1 MNTKKLRKLL
11 NYILPSPLGE
21 GSGVRLLPFLGEGS
35 GVRLLPFLGEG
46 SGVRLLL
53 FFIVSLFFSPAGA
66 QTITGTVYEMLGGQ
80 REPIVGANVVLVNHQ
95 NRYVK
100 GAVTDLNGQYRLQV
114 PQDAQNLR
122 IQVSYIGMKTQS
134 VRYTGQTQQNFT
146 MENQTT
152 LQEVRVTGQRGGR
165 DAMGISRME
174 QTSAVQKIDLTEIV
188 DISPVTSVEEALQ
201 GQIAGLDINL
211 GGDPGARSSIRI
223 RGTSSLSASNE
234 PLIVIDGVPQDVDI
248 SEDFNFAT
256 ANEEDFGA
264 LLNIAPANIESIEV
278 LKDASA
284 TAIYGTK
291 GANGVLLITTK
302 RGAMGK
308 TKFSFS
314 SKYTFKQEPESVPL
328 LNGPQYVAMM
338 QDAIW
343 NAANSKGLSSAA
355 TEMNMLFNN
364 MELNYDPLY
373 RYYDEYNVDTDWLEA
388 VKHNAIISDNNFSM
402 TGGGEKA
409 VYKLNLGYYD
419 EQGTTRGTGVQRL
432 SAGMKITYKFSDQL
446 RVRTDF
452 SFSNTNRDANVLSNA
467 RSMAMQKMPNLS
479 PYWIDDQTG
488 ASTGIFFTQQEDFQ
502 GAYSSNYNPVA
513 LVSEGYNKTTQ
524 RDEKMTITLEY
535 DFPFHL
541 QYQGWVSMNMRTTK
555 NKQFLPQV
563 ATGVL
568 WTSSN
573 ANRSTDA
580 TSDAFSLQTENKLLY
595 NNTFADRHKVIA
607 TALIRTNDSQ
617 SFSYTSSTYG
627 NASANL
633 SDPVVGS
640 VVAAS
645 GSGNSERRSISLI
658 AQGVYTYDNRYV
670 LRATLNREGNST
682 MGKERR
688 WGTFPAFGAAWNI
701 EQEHF
706 WPESVKEWLNVA
718 KVRVG
723 YGWSGTSPSGASIY
737 LGAYK
742 SLGQYMNMAAIVP
755 DRMQLDNL
763 KWETTREYDFGVDLR
778 LFDRLNFTIDYYD
791 KQTSDMLLKDTKL
804 PVTTGYGSV
813 KYINSGKMSNKGI
826 EMRFDLEVYKGKG
839 WTVSVNANVS
849 RNVNKVKELPST
861 WVMDN
866 YSFGN
871 GNYALRIVE
880 NAPVGSF
887 YGYRY
892 LGVYQNSEDTYARDA
907 NGQVMTDWQQQVMVM
922 RNGTERVFP
931 GDAKYDDINH
941 DGVINENDI
950 VYLGNANP
958 KFFGG
963 GGFSVRYKQLTL
975 TTFFYGRYGQKVI
988 NGTRISLENMR
999 GKNNQSTAVLHRW
1012 RAEGDQTDIPR
1023 ALYGMGY
1030 NYLGSDRFVE
1040 DASFLRLK
1048 TLSLS
1053 YNLPKE
1059 WLQKIGIT
1067 RLNIFATGYDL
1078 FTWTSYKGQ
1087 DPEVRMPS
1095 ATSLVRDDATTPV
1108 SRRYAFGINLDF

>member
-1 MNTKKLRKLL
+1 MKQKKTYIILLMLMCAIGMVAQERVLTGKVTEKLD
-11 NYILPSPLGE
+11 N
-21 GSGVRLLPFLGEGS
+21 
-35 GVRLLPFLGEG
+35 
-46 SGVRLLL
+46 
-53 FFIVSLFFSPAGA
+53 GA
-66 QTITGTVYEMLGGQ
+66 QD
-80 REPIVGANVVLVNHQ
+80 PIIGANVVLVNNQ
-95 NRYVK
+95 NRYIK
-100 GAVTDLNGQYRLQV
+100 GAVTDIDGNYMLQV
-114 PQDAQNLR
+114 PADAKNLKVR
-122 IQVSYIGMKTQS
+122 VTYIGMKT
-134 VRYTGQTQQNFT
+134 VTVNYNGQTEIDFA
-146 MENQTT
+146 MESESV
-152 LQEVRVTGQRGGR
+152 LEEVTVTGTRGGR
-165 DAMGISRME
+165 DGMGVSRLE
-174 QTSAVQKIDLTEIV
+174 QTSAVQRVDLASIV
-188 DISPVTSVEEALQ
+188 ETAPVTSVEEALQ

-248 SEDFNFAT
+248 TDDFNFST

-291 GANGVLLITTK
+291 GANGVLLINTK
-302 RGAMGK
+302 KGAMGK

-314 SKYTFKQEPESVPL
+314 SKFTAKKEPESIPL
-328 LNGPQYVAMM
+328 LNGAQYVSLM

-343 NAANSKGLSSAA
+343 NAANAKGISNARN
-355 TEMNMLFNN
+355 EMDMLFNN
-364 MELNYDPLY
+364 PEINYDPNY

-388 VKHNAIISDNNFSM
+388 VKQDAIITDNNFSM

-419 EQGTTRGTGVQRL
+419 EQGTTKGTGVQRL
-432 SAGMKITYKFSDQL
+432 SAGMKITYNFSDRL

-452 SFSNTNRDANVLSNA
+452 SFSNTNKDANALSSV
-467 RSMAMQKMPNLS
+467 RSIAMQKMPNLS
-479 PYWIDDQTG
+479 PYWIDDVTKQPTDVYF
-488 ASTGIFFTQQEDFQ
+488 SRDEDFQ
-502 GAYSSNYNPVA
+502 GSFTSTGSSSVGSANYNPVA
-513 LVSEGYNKTTQ
+513 MVKEGYNKTTQ
-524 RDEKMTITLEY
+524 RDEKMTITLQY
-535 DFPFHL
+535 DFPFNL
-541 QYQGWVSMNMRTTK
+541 QYQGWVSLNMRTTK
-555 NKQFLPQV
+555 NKQFLPQE

-568 WTSSN
+568 WTSSF
-573 ANRSTDA
+573 ANRSVDA
-580 TSDAFSLQTENKLLY
+580 STDAFSLQTENKLIY
-595 NNTFADRHKVIA
+595 NNTFAEKHKLIA
-607 TALIRTNDSQ
+607 TALIKTADNE
-617 SFSYTSSTYG
+617 SFSYTSGTYG

-640 VVAAS
+640 VVASS
-645 GSGNSERRSISLI
+645 GSGNSERRSISI
-658 AQGVYTYDNRYV
+658 IGQAVYSYDNRYII
-670 LRATLNREGNST
+670 RGTINHEGNST
-682 MGKERR
+682 MGKEKR
-688 WGTFPAFGAAWNI
+688 WGTFPAFGASWNI

-706 WPESVKEWLNVA
+706 WSDSFKKWFNEG
-718 KVRVG
+718 KVRFG

-742 SLGQYMNMAAIVP
+742 SLGQYMDMAAITP

-763 KWETTREYDFGVDLR
+763 KWETTREMDLGIDLR
-778 LFDRLNFTIDYYD
+778 LFNKLSFTFDYYD

-804 PVTTGYGSV
+804 PASTGYNSV
-813 KYINSGKMSNKGI
+813 KYINSGKMSNKGVEI
-826 EMRFDLEVYKGKG
+826 RFEYQVFKNKE

-849 RNVNKVKELPST
+849 RNINKVKELPST

-892 LGVYQNSEDTYARDA
+892 LGVYQNTAETYARDA
-907 NGQVMTDWQQQVMVM
+907 SGNVMYDWQGNIITMK
-922 RNGTERVFP
+922 NGTVQTYP
-931 GDAKYDDINH
+931 GDAKYEDINH

-963 GGFSVRYKQLTL
+963 GGFQIRWKDLTL

-988 NGTRISLENMR
+988 NGARISLENMY

-1040 DASFLRLK
+1040 NASFIRLK

-1053 YNLPKE
+1053 YNLPKK
-1059 WLQKIGIT
+1059 WLKNRGVSK
-1067 RLNIFATGYDL
+1067 LNVFATAYDL
-1078 FTWTSYKGQ
+1078 FTWTKYKGQ
-1087 DPEVRMPS
+1087 DPEVSMPS
-1095 ATSLVRDDATTPV
+1095 ATSLVRDNATTPV
-1108 SRRYAFGINLDF
+1108 SRRFAIGVNLDF

>member
-1 MNTKKLRKLL
+1 MTQSNIR
-11 NYILPSPLGE
+11 
-21 GSGVRLLPFLGEGS
+21 RLLISLS
-35 GVRLLPFLGEG
+35 
-46 SGVRLLL
+46 
-53 FFIVSLFFSPAGA
+53 FIICHLSFSSVAA
-66 QTITGTVYEMLGGQ
+66 QTITGTVYEMLGNQ
-80 REPIVGANVVLVNHQ
+80 REPVIGANVVLVNQQ

-100 GAVTDLNGQYRLQV
+100 GAVTDINGQYRLQV
-114 PQDAQNLR
+114 PQDSKNLR
-122 IQVSYIGMKTQS
+122 VQASYIGMKTQS
-134 VRYTGQTQQNFT
+134 VKYTGQTVQNFT
-146 MENQTT
+146 MENSTT
-152 LQEVRVTGQRGGR
+152 LKEVQVTGQRGGR
-165 DAMGISRME
+165 DGMGISRME
-174 QTSAVQKIDLTEIV
+174 QTSSVQKIDLNAIV
-188 DISPVTSVEEALQ
+188 ETAPVTSVEEALQ
-201 GQIAGLDINL
+201 GQVAGLDINL

-291 GANGVLLITTK
+291 GANGVLLINTK

-314 SKYTFKQEPESVPL
+314 SKLTFKKEPESVPL
-328 LNGPQYVAMM
+328 LNGPQYVSMM

-343 NAANSKGLSSAA
+343 NAANAKGVNSAA
-355 TEMNMLFNN
+355 NEMNMLFNN
-364 MELNYDPLY
+364 LELNYDPTY
-373 RYYDEYNVDTDWLEA
+373 RYFDEYNTDTDWLEA
-388 VKHNAIISDNNFSM
+388 VKQDALVTDNNFSM

-432 SAGMKITYKFSDQL
+432 SAGMKITYKFSDVL

-452 SFSNTNRDANVLSNA
+452 SFSNTNKDANVLGDA
-467 RSMAMQKMPNLS
+467 RSMAMRKMPNLS
-479 PYWIDDQTG
+479 PYWIDPVTKEPTG
-488 ASTGIFFTQQEDFQ
+488 VFFTQQEDFQ
-502 GAYSSNYNPVA
+502 GAYDSNYNPVA
-513 LVSEGYNKTTQ
+513 LVEKGYNKTTQ
-524 RDEKMTITLEY
+524 RQEKMTITLEY
-535 DFPFHL
+535 DFPFGL
-541 QYQGWVSMNMRTTK
+541 QYQGWVSMNMSTTK
-555 NKQFLPQV
+555 NKKFLPQE

-568 WTSSN
+568 WTNSN

-595 NNTFADRHKVIA
+595 NQTFAEKHKVIA
-607 TALIRTNDSQ
+607 TALVRTSDNQ

-640 VVAAS
+640 VVASS

-658 AQGVYTYDNRYV
+658 AQGVYSYDNRYV

-682 MGKERR
+682 MGKEKR
-688 WGTFPAFGAAWNI
+688 WGTFPAFGLAWNA

-706 WPESVKEWLNVA
+706 WTEDIKKWLTTA

-742 SLGQYMNMAAIVP
+742 SLGQYMNMPAVVP

-763 KWETTREYDFGVDLR
+763 KWETTREADFGIDLR
-778 LFDRLNFTIDYYD
+778 LWDRLNFTFDYYD

-804 PVTTGYGSV
+804 PVSTGYSSV
-813 KYINSGKMSNKGI
+813 KYINSGKMSNKGV
-826 EMRFDLEVYKGKG
+826 EMRMDYEIFRNKD
-839 WTVSVNANVS
+839 WTISVNANIS

-892 LGVYQNSEDTYARDA
+892 LGVYQNTDETYARDA
-907 NGQVMTDWQQQVMVM
+907 EGNIMTDWQQKAITMK
-922 RNGTERVFP
+922 NGTEQVYP
-931 GDAKYDDINH
+931 GDAKYEDINH
-941 DGVINENDI
+941 DGVINESDI

-963 GGFSVRYKQLTL
+963 GGFQVRWKQLTL

-988 NGTRISLENMR
+988 NGARISLENMR
-999 GKNNQSTAVLHRW
+999 GVANQSTAVLHRW
-1012 RAEGDQTDIPR
+1012 RNEGDQTDIPR

-1053 YNLPKE
+1053 YNVPKE
-1059 WLQKIGIT
+1059 WLKKVGIT
-1067 RLNIFATGYDL
+1067 RLNIFATAYDL
-1078 FTWTSYKGQ
+1078 FTWTGYKGQ
-1087 DPEVRMPS
+1087 DPEVKMPS
-1095 ATSLVRDDATTPV
+1095 ATSIVRDNATTPV
-1108 SRRYAFGINLDF
+1108 SKRFAFGVNLDF

>member
-1 MNTKKLRKLL
+1 MNSKITK
-11 NYILPSPLGE
+11 
-21 GSGVRLLPFLGEGS
+21 RLLITLS
-35 GVRLLPFLGEG
+35 
-46 SGVRLLL
+46 
-53 FFIVSLFFSPAGA
+53 FIICQLSFSSVVA
-66 QTITGTVYEMLGGQ
+66 QTLTGTVSEMFGGS
-80 REPIVGANVVLVNHQ
+80 REPVMGANVVLVNQQ

-100 GAVTDLNGQYRLQV
+100 GAVTDMNGNYNLQV
-114 PQDAQNLR
+114 PADAKNLR
-122 IQVSYIGMKTQS
+122 VQVSYIGMKTQS
-134 VRYTGQTQQNFT
+134 VKYTGQTHLNFT
-146 MENQTT
+146 LESQATIR
-152 LQEVRVTGQRGGR
+152 EVQVTGQRGGR
-165 DAMGISRME
+165 DGMGITRIE
-174 QTSAVQKIDLTEIV
+174 QTSSVQKINLTEIV
-188 DISPVTSVEEALQ
+188 ETSPVTSVEEALQ

-264 LLNIAPANIESIEV
+264 MLNIAPANIESIEV

-291 GANGVLLITTK
+291 GANGVLLINTK

-314 SKYTFKQEPESVPL
+314 SKFTAKQEPESIPL
-328 LNGPQYVAMM
+328 LDGPQYVSMM

-343 NAANSKGLSSAA
+343 NAANAKGVNSAA
-355 TEMNMLFNN
+355 SEMNMLFNN
-364 MELNYDPLY
+364 LELNYDPNY
-373 RYYDEYNVDTDWLEA
+373 RYYDEYNVNTDWLEA
-388 VKHNAIISDNNFSM
+388 VKQNAIITDNNFSM

-432 SAGMKITYKFSDQL
+432 SAGMKITYKFSDAL

-452 SFSNTNRDANVLSNA
+452 SFSNTNKDANVLDNA
-467 RSMAMQKMPNLS
+467 RSMAMSKMPNLS
-479 PYWIDDQTG
+479 PYYIDDVTKQ
-488 ASTGIFFTQQEDFQ
+488 STGVYFTQEQDFQ
-502 GAYSSNYNPVA
+502 GSYSGNYNPVA
-513 LVSEGYNKTTQ
+513 LVEKGYNKTTQ
-524 RDEKMTITLEY
+524 RQEKMTITLEY

-541 QYQGWVSMNMRTTK
+541 QYAGWVSMNMSTTK
-555 NKQFLPQV
+555 NKKFLPQE

-568 WTSSN
+568 WTNSN

-580 TSDAFSLQTENKLLY
+580 TSDAFALQSENKLIY
-595 NNTFADRHKVIA
+595 NNTFGEKHHIIA
-607 TALIRTNDSQ
+607 TGLVKTNDSQ

-640 VVAAS
+640 VVASS
-645 GSGNSERRSISLI
+645 GSGNSERRSIMFI
-658 AQGVYTYDNRYV
+658 GQAVYSFDNRYI
-670 LRATLNREGNST
+670 LRATVNREGNST
-682 MGKERR
+682 MGKDKR
-688 WGTFPAFGAAWNI
+688 WGTFPAFGVAWNA

-706 WPESVKEWLNVA
+706 WSESVKKWLTTA
-718 KVRVG
+718 KLRLG

-742 SLGQYMNMAAIVP
+742 SLGQYMDMAAIVP

-763 KWETTREYDFGVDLR
+763 KWETTREMDFGIDLR
-778 LFDRLNFTIDYYD
+778 LWDRLNFTFDYYD
-791 KQTSDMLLKDTKL
+791 KETSDMLLKDTKV
-804 PVTTGYGSV
+804 PSSTGYSSV
-813 KYINSGKMSNKGI
+813 KYINSGKMANKGV
-826 EMRFDLEVYKGKG
+826 EMRMDYEIFRNKD
-839 WTVSVNANVS
+839 WTLSVNANVS

-861 WVMDN
+861 WNFEN
-866 YSFGN
+866 YTFGN

-892 LGVYQNSEDTYARDA
+892 LGVYQNTDETFARNA
-907 NGQVMTDWQQQVMVM
+907 EGGIMTDVYGKNIVMK
-922 RNGTERVFP
+922 NGTEQVYP
-931 GDAKYDDINH
+931 GDAKYEDINH

-963 GGFSVRYKQLTL
+963 GGFQVRWKQLTL

-988 NGTRISLENMR
+988 NGARISLENMR
-999 GKNNQSTAVLHRW
+999 GTANQSTAVLHRW

-1053 YNLPKE
+1053 YNLPKN
-1059 WLQKIGIT
+1059 WLKNLGIT
-1067 RLNIFATGYDL
+1067 RLNVFATGYDL

-1087 DPEVRMPS
+1087 DPEVKMPS
-1095 ATSLVRDDATTPV
+1095 ATSLVKDSATTPV
-1108 SRRYAFGINLDF
+1108 SKRFAFGINLDF

>member
-1 MNTKKLRKLL
+1 MITKTKHILTAILL
-11 NYILPSPLGE
+11 
-21 GSGVRLLPFLGEGS
+21 V
-35 GVRLLPFLGEG
+35 VCTATA
-46 SGVRLLL
+46 V
-53 FFIVSLFFSPAGA
+53 A
-66 QTITGTVYEMLGGQ
+66 QNNVITGTVMEKFGDAL
-80 REPIVGANVVLVNHQ
+80 EPIMGANVVLVNSQ
-95 NRYVK
+95 NRHVK
-100 GAVTDLNGQYRLQV
+100 GTVTDINGKYNLAV
-114 PQDAQNLR
+114 PADGKKLR
-122 IQVSYIGMKTQS
+122 IKVSYIGMKTQT
-134 VRYTGQTQQNFT
+134 VNYTGQTKIDFKLESNT
-146 MENQTT
+146 SI
-152 LQEVRVTGQRGGR
+152 QEVTVTGQRGGR
-165 DAMGISRME
+165 DQMGVSRLE
-174 QTSAVQKIDLTEIV
+174 QTSATQRLDLTQIV
-188 DISPVTSVEEALQ
+188 ETAPVTSVEEALQ

-234 PLIVIDGVPQDVDI
+234 PLIIIDGVPQDIDI
-248 SEDFNFAT
+248 SDDFNFAT

-302 RGAMGK
+302 RGSMGK

-314 SKYTFKQEPESVPL
+314 SKYTFKSEPKSIPL
-328 LNGPQYVAMM
+328 LNGAQYVSMM

-343 NAANSKGLSSAA
+343 NAANAKGISNASS
-355 TEMNMLFNN
+355 EMNMLFNN
-364 MELNYDPLY
+364 PEINYDPTY
-373 RYYDEYNVDTDWLEA
+373 KYYDEYNVDTDWLDA
-388 VKHNAIISDNNFSM
+388 VKQNAIITDNNLSM

-419 EQGTTRGTGVQRL
+419 EQGTTVGTGVQRL
-432 SAGMKITYKFSDQL
+432 SAGMKITYNFSDRL

-452 SFSNTNRDANVLSNA
+452 SFSNTNKDANVLSNA
-467 RSMAMQKMPNLS
+467 RSMAQSKMPNLS
-479 PYWIDDQTG
+479 PYWIDPVTKQ
-488 ASTGIFFTQQEDFQ
+488 STGVYFTPQEDFQ
-502 GAYSSNYNPVA
+502 GSYSGNYNPVA
-513 LVSEGYNKTTQ
+513 MVNEGYNKTTQ

-555 NKQFLPQV
+555 NKKFLPQE

-568 WTSSN
+568 WTDTN

-580 TSDAFSLQTENKLLY
+580 SSDAFSLQTENKLIY
-595 NNTFADRHKVIA
+595 NNTFAEKHKLIA
-607 TALIRTNDSQ
+607 TALLRTNDSQ

-640 VVAAS
+640 IVASS
-645 GSGNSERRSISLI
+645 GSGNSQRRSIMMI
-658 AQGVYTYDNRYV
+658 AQSVYSYDNRYV
-670 LRATLNREGNST
+670 LRATVNREGNST
-682 MGKERR
+682 MGKSNR
-688 WGTFPAFGAAWNI
+688 WGTFPAFGAAWNL

-706 WPESVKEWLNVA
+706 LSEKIKKWLTTA
-718 KVRVG
+718 KFRFG
-723 YGWSGTSPSGASIY
+723 IGWSGTSPSGASIY
-737 LGAYK
+737 LGAYQ
-742 SLGQYMNMAAIVP
+742 SLGQYMNMPAVYP
-755 DRMQLDNL
+755 VRMQLDNL
-763 KWETTREYDFGVDLR
+763 KWETTKEIDFGFDLR
-778 LFDRLNFTIDYYD
+778 LFNKLNVTFDYYD
-791 KQTSDMLLKDTKL
+791 KLTSDLLLANTKL
-804 PVTTGYGSV
+804 PSSTGYNTI
-813 KYINSGKMSNKGI
+813 KYINSGKMSNKGVEI
-826 EMRFDLEVYKGKG
+826 RFDYEVFRNKD

-866 YSFGN
+866 YTFGN

-892 LGVYQNSEDTYARDA
+892 LGVYQNTNETYARDA
-907 NGQVMTDWQQQVMVM
+907 QGGIMNDWKGEPITMK
-922 RNGTERVFP
+922 NGTELVYP
-931 GDAKYDDINH
+931 GDAKYEDINH
-941 DGVINENDI
+941 DGVINESDI

-963 GGFSVRYKQLTL
+963 GGFQVRYKQFTL

-988 NGTRISLENMR
+988 NGARISLENMR
-999 GKNNQSTAVLHRW
+999 GKGNQSTAVLHRW
-1012 RAEGDQTDIPR
+1012 RAEGDDTDIPR

-1048 TLSLS
+1048 TLSIS
-1053 YNLPKE
+1053 YNVPKK
-1059 WLQKIGIT
+1059 WLKKLGVNK
-1067 RLNIFATGYDL
+1067 LNVFATGYDL

-1087 DPEVRMPS
+1087 DPEVTMPS
-1095 ATSLVRDDATTPV
+1095 ATSLVKDNSTTPV
-1108 SRRYAFGINLDF
+1108 TRRFSFGLNLDF

>member
-1 MNTKKLRKLL
+1 MKQKIYTLIVMLL
-11 NYILPSPLGE
+11 CS
-21 GSGVRLLPFLGEGS
+21 
-35 GVRLLPFLGEG
+35 
-46 SGVRLLL
+46 
-53 FFIVSLFFSPAGA
+53 VSMMA
-66 QTITGTVYEMLGGQ
+66 QTKVITGKVTEVLGGSK
-80 REPIVGANVVLVNHQ
+80 EPIMGANVVLVNNQ
-95 NRYVK
+95 GRYVK
-100 GAVTDLNGQYRLQV
+100 GAVTDFEGNYNLQV
-114 PQDAQNLR
+114 PADTKNLKIR
-122 IQVSYIGMKTQS
+122 VSYIGMKTIT
-134 VRYTGQTQQNFT
+134 VNYTGQTTQNFT
-146 MENQTT
+146 MEGATT
-152 LQEVRVTGQRGGR
+152 IQEVKVVGQRGGR
-165 DAMGISRME
+165 DNMGITRME
-174 QTSAVQKIDLTEIV
+174 QTSSVQKIDLSEIV
-188 DISPVTSVEEALQ
+188 ETSPVTSVEEALQ

-291 GANGVLLITTK
+291 GANGVLLINTK

-314 SKYTFKQEPESVPL
+314 SKFTIKQEPDAIPL
-328 LNGPQYVAMM
+328 LNGAQYVSMM

-343 NAANSKGLSSAA
+343 NAANAKGVSSAA
-355 TEMNMLFNN
+355 NEMNMLFNN
-364 MELNYDPLY
+364 AELNYDPTF

-388 VKHNAIISDNNFSM
+388 VKQNAIITDNNFSM

-419 EQGTTRGTGVQRL
+419 EQGTTVGTGVQRL
-432 SAGMKITYKFSDQL
+432 SAGMKITYNFSDRL

-452 SFSNTNRDANVLSNA
+452 NFSNTNKDANVLDNA

-479 PYWIDDQTG
+479 PYYIDDVTKE
-488 ASTGIFFTQQEDFQ
+488 STGIYFTPEEDFQ
-502 GAYSSNYNPVA
+502 GSYSGNYNPVA
-513 LVSEGYNKTTQ
+513 MVNEGYNKTTQ
-524 RDEKMTITLEY
+524 RNEKMTITLEY

-541 QYQGWVSMNMRTTK
+541 QYAGWVSMNMNTTK
-555 NKQFLPQV
+555 NKKFLPQV

-580 TSDAFSLQTENKLLY
+580 TSDAFSLQSENKLIY
-595 NNTFADRHKVIA
+595 NNTFAEKHKIIA
-607 TALIRTNDSQ
+607 TGLVKTNDSQ
-617 SFSYTSSTYG
+617 SFSYSSSTYG

-640 VVAAS
+640 VVASS
-645 GSGNSERRSISLI
+645 GSGNSEKRSIMFI
-658 AQGVYTYDNRYV
+658 GQAVYSFDNRYV
-670 LRATLNREGNST
+670 LRATVNREGNST
-682 MGKERR
+682 MGKDKR
-688 WGTFPAFGAAWNI
+688 WGTFPAFGLAWNA

-706 WPESVKEWLNVA
+706 WSESIKKWLTTA
-718 KVRVG
+718 KLRLG

-742 SLGQYMNMAAIVP
+742 SLGQYMDMAAIVP

-763 KWETTREYDFGVDLR
+763 KWETTREMDFGIDLR
-778 LFDRLNFTIDYYD
+778 LFDKLNFTIDYYD

-804 PVTTGYGSV
+804 PVTTGYSSV

-826 EMRFDLEVYKGKG
+826 EMRFDVEVFRNKD

-880 NAPVGSF
+880 NAPVGAF
-887 YGYRY
+887 YGYHY
-892 LGVYQNSEDTYARDA
+892 LGVYQNTDETYARNA
-907 NGQVMTDWQQQVMVM
+907 EGGIMYDWQGKAITMK
-922 RNGTERVFP
+922 NGTEQVYP
-931 GDAKYDDINH
+931 GDAKYEDINH

-963 GGFSVRYKQLTL
+963 GGFQIRWKQLTL

-988 NGTRISLENMR
+988 NGARISLENMR
-999 GKNNQSTAVLHRW
+999 GKQNQSTAVLHRW
-1012 RAEGDQTDIPR
+1012 RAEGDDTDIPR

-1053 YNLPKE
+1053 YNLPKK
-1059 WLQKIGIT
+1059 WLKSLGINK
-1067 RLNIFATGYDL
+1067 LNIFATGYDL
-1078 FTWTSYKGQ
+1078 FTWTGYKGQ
-1087 DPEVRMPS
+1087 DPEVKMPS
-1095 ATSLVRDDATTPV
+1095 PTSLVKDNSTTPV
-1108 SRRYAFGINLDF
+1108 SKRYAFGINLDF

>member
-1 MNTKKLRKLL
+1 MRNEIKTGMMEIKNIR
-11 NYILPSPLGE
+11 
-21 GSGVRLLPFLGEGS
+21 RLLITLSFIICHLSFGS
-35 GVRLLPFLGEG
+35 V
-46 SGVRLLL
+46 
-53 FFIVSLFFSPAGA
+53 AA
-66 QTITGTVYEMLGGQ
+66 QTLTGTVYEMFGSSK
-80 REPIVGANVVLVNHQ
+80 EPIMGANVVLVNSQ

-100 GAVTDLNGQYRLQV
+100 GSVTDINGQYHLQV
-114 PQDAQNLR
+114 PQDAKNLR
-122 IQVSYIGMKTQS
+122 VQVSYIGMKTQS
-134 VRYTGQTQQNFT
+134 VKYTGQTVQNFT
-146 MENQTT
+146 MENSTT
-152 LQEVRVTGQRGGR
+152 LKEVQVTGQRGGR
-165 DAMGISRME
+165 DGMGISRIE
-174 QTSAVQKIDLTEIV
+174 QTSSVQKINLSEIV
-188 DISPVTSVEEALQ
+188 ETAPVTSVEEALQ
-201 GQIAGLDINL
+201 GQVAGLDINL

-291 GANGVLLITTK
+291 GANGVLLINTK

-314 SKYTFKQEPESVPL
+314 SKFTIKNEPESVPL
-328 LNGPQYVAMM
+328 LNGPQYVSMM

-343 NAANSKGLSSAA
+343 NAANAKGVSSAA
-355 TEMNMLFNN
+355 SEMNMLFNN
-364 MELNYDPLY
+364 LELNYDQNY
-373 RYYDEYNVDTDWLEA
+373 RYYDEYNTNTDWLEA
-388 VKHNAIISDNNFSM
+388 VKKDAIITDNNFSM

-446 RVRTDF
+446 RVMTDF
-452 SFSNTNRDANVLSNA
+452 SFSNTNKDANVLDNA

-479 PYWIDDQTG
+479 PYYIDDVTKQPTG
-488 ASTGIFFTQQEDFQ
+488 VFFTQETDFQ

-513 LVSEGYNKTTQ
+513 LVEKGYNKTTQ
-524 RDEKMTITLEY
+524 RQEKMTITLEY
-535 DFPFHL
+535 DFPFGL
-541 QYQGWVSMNMRTTK
+541 QYQGWVSMNMSTTK
-555 NKQFLPQV
+555 NNKFLPQE

-568 WTSSN
+568 WTSSD

-580 TSDAFSLQTENKLLY
+580 TSDAFSLQSQNKLLY
-595 NNTFADRHKVIA
+595 NKTIAEKHKVIA
-607 TALIRTNDSQ
+607 TALVKTSDSQ

-627 NASANL
+627 NASGNL

-640 VVAAS
+640 VVASS
-645 GSGNSERRSISLI
+645 GSGNSERRSIMFI
-658 AQGVYTYDNRYV
+658 GQGVYTYDNRYV
-670 LRATLNREGNST
+670 LRATINREGNST
-682 MGKERR
+682 MGKEKR
-688 WGTFPAFGAAWNI
+688 WGTFPAFGAAWNA

-706 WPESVKEWLNVA
+706 WPESVKKWLTTA

-723 YGWSGTSPSGASIY
+723 YGWSGSSPSGASIY

-763 KWETTREYDFGVDLR
+763 KWETTREADFGIDLR
-778 LFDRLNFTIDYYD
+778 LFDKLNFTIDYYD
-791 KQTSDMLLKDTKL
+791 KLTSDMLLKDTKL
-804 PVTTGYGSV
+804 PVSTGYSSV
-813 KYINSGKMSNKGI
+813 KYINSGKMSNKGL
-826 EMRFDLEVYKGKG
+826 EMRMDYEVFRNKD
-839 WTVSVNANVS
+839 WTISVNANIS

-866 YSFGN
+866 YTFGN

-892 LGVYQNSEDTYARDA
+892 LGVYQNTDETYARDE
-907 NGQVMTDWQQQVMVM
+907 NGNIMTDWQQQKMVM
-922 RNGTERVFP
+922 RNGNERVYP
-931 GDAKYDDINH
+931 GDAKYEDINH

-963 GGFSVRYKQLTL
+963 GGFQVRWKQLTL

-988 NGTRISLENMR
+988 NGARISLENMR

-1040 DASFLRLK
+1040 DASFIRLK
-1048 TLSLS
+1048 TLTLS
-1053 YNLPKE
+1053 YNLPKA
-1059 WLQKIGIT
+1059 LLNKVGIT
-1067 RLNIFATGYDL
+1067 RLNVFATGYDL

-1087 DPEVRMPS
+1087 DPEVKMPS
-1095 ATSLVRDDATTPV
+1095 ATSLVKDNATTPV
-1108 SRRYAFGINLDF
+1108 SRRFAFGINLDF

>member
-1 MNTKKLRKLL
+1 MKQKIYTLIVMLL
-11 NYILPSPLGE
+11 CS
-21 GSGVRLLPFLGEGS
+21 
-35 GVRLLPFLGEG
+35 
-46 SGVRLLL
+46 
-53 FFIVSLFFSPAGA
+53 VSMMA
-66 QTITGTVYEMLGGQ
+66 QTKVITGKVTEVLGGSK
-80 REPIVGANVVLVNHQ
+80 EPIMGANVVLVNNQ
-95 NRYVK
+95 GRYVK
-100 GAVTDLNGQYRLQV
+100 GTVTDFEGNYNLQV
-114 PQDAQNLR
+114 PSDTKNLKIR
-122 IQVSYIGMKTQS
+122 VSYIGMKTIT
-134 VRYTGQTQQNFT
+134 VNYTGQTTQNFN
-146 MENQTT
+146 MEGATT
-152 LQEVRVTGQRGGR
+152 IQEVKVVGQRGGR
-165 DAMGISRME
+165 DNMGITRME
-174 QTSAVQKIDLTEIV
+174 QTSSVQKIDLSEIV
-188 DISPVTSVEEALQ
+188 ETSPVTSVEEALQ

-291 GANGVLLITTK
+291 GANGVLLINTK

-314 SKYTFKQEPESVPL
+314 SKFTIKDEPDAIPL
-328 LNGPQYVAMM
+328 LNGAQYVSMM

-343 NAANSKGLSSAA
+343 NAANAKGVSSAA
-355 TEMNMLFNN
+355 NEMNMLFNN
-364 MELNYDPLY
+364 AELNYDSTF

-388 VKHNAIISDNNFSM
+388 VKQNAIITDNNFSM

-419 EQGTTRGTGVQRL
+419 EQGTTVGTGVQRL
-432 SAGMKITYKFSDQL
+432 SAGMKITYNFSDRL

-452 SFSNTNRDANVLSNA
+452 NFSNTNKDANVLDNA

-479 PYWIDDQTG
+479 PYYIDDVTKQ
-488 ASTGIFFTQQEDFQ
+488 STGIYFTPEEDFQ
-502 GAYSSNYNPVA
+502 GSYSSNYNPVA
-513 LVSEGYNKTTQ
+513 MVNEGYNKTTQ
-524 RDEKMTITLEY
+524 RNEKMTITLEY
-535 DFPFHL
+535 DFPFNL
-541 QYQGWVSMNMRTTK
+541 QYAGWVSMNMNTTK
-555 NKQFLPQV
+555 NKKFLPQV

-568 WTSSN
+568 WTSAN

-580 TSDAFSLQTENKLLY
+580 TSDAFSLQSENKLIY
-595 NNTFADRHKVIA
+595 NNTFAEKHKIIA
-607 TALIRTNDSQ
+607 TGLVKTNDSQ
-617 SFSYTSSTYG
+617 SFSYSSSTYG

-640 VVAAS
+640 VVASS
-645 GSGNSERRSISLI
+645 GSGNSERRSIMFI
-658 AQGVYTYDNRYV
+658 GQAVYSYDNRYV
-670 LRATLNREGNST
+670 LRATVNREGNST
-682 MGKERR
+682 MGKDKR
-688 WGTFPAFGAAWNI
+688 WGTFPAFGLAWNA

-706 WPESVKEWLNVA
+706 WSESVKKWLTTA
-718 KVRVG
+718 KLRLG

-742 SLGQYMNMAAIVP
+742 SLGQYMDMAAIVP

-763 KWETTREYDFGVDLR
+763 KWETTREMDFGIDLR
-778 LFDRLNFTIDYYD
+778 LFDKLNFTIDYYD

-804 PVTTGYGSV
+804 PVTTGYSSV

-826 EMRFDLEVYKGKG
+826 EMRFDVEVFRNKS

-861 WVMDN
+861 WIMDN

-880 NAPVGSF
+880 NAPVGAF

-892 LGVYQNSEDTYARDA
+892 LGVYQNTAETYARNA
-907 NGQVMTDWQQQVMVM
+907 EGGIMYDWQGQAITMK
-922 RNGTERVFP
+922 NGTEQVYP
-931 GDAKYDDINH
+931 GDAKYEDINH

-963 GGFSVRYKQLTL
+963 GGFQVRWKQLTL

-988 NGTRISLENMR
+988 NGARISLENMR
-999 GKNNQSTAVLHRW
+999 GKQNQSTAVLHRW

-1053 YNLPKE
+1053 YNLPKK
-1059 WLQKIGIT
+1059 WLKSLGINK
-1067 RLNIFATGYDL
+1067 LNIFATGYDL
-1078 FTWTSYKGQ
+1078 FTWTGYKGQ
-1087 DPEVRMPS
+1087 DPEVKMPS
-1095 ATSLVRDDATTPV
+1095 PTSLVKDSSTTPV
-1108 SRRYAFGINLDF
+1108 SKRYAFGINLDF

>member
-1 MNTKKLRKLL
+1 MITKTKHILTAILL
-11 NYILPSPLGE
+11 
-21 GSGVRLLPFLGEGS
+21 V
-35 GVRLLPFLGEG
+35 VCTATA
-46 SGVRLLL
+46 V
-53 FFIVSLFFSPAGA
+53 A
-66 QTITGTVYEMLGGQ
+66 QNNVITGTVMEKFGDAL
-80 REPIVGANVVLVNHQ
+80 EPIMGANVVLVNGQ
-95 NRYVK
+95 NRHVK
-100 GAVTDLNGQYRLQV
+100 GTVTDINGKYNLAV
-114 PQDAQNLR
+114 PADGKKLR
-122 IQVSYIGMKTQS
+122 IKVSYIGMKTQT
-134 VRYTGQTQQNFT
+134 VNYTGQTKIDFKLESNT
-146 MENQTT
+146 SI
-152 LQEVRVTGQRGGR
+152 QEVTVTGQRGGR
-165 DAMGISRME
+165 DQMGISRLE
-174 QTSAVQKIDLTEIV
+174 QTSATQRLDLTQIV
-188 DISPVTSVEEALQ
+188 ETAPVTSVEEALQ

-234 PLIVIDGVPQDVDI
+234 PLIIIDGVPQDIDI
-248 SEDFNFAT
+248 SDDFNFAT

-302 RGAMGK
+302 RGSMGK

-314 SKYTFKQEPESVPL
+314 SKYTFKSEPKSIPL
-328 LNGPQYVAMM
+328 LNGAQYVSMM

-343 NAANSKGLSSAA
+343 NAANAKGISNASS
-355 TEMNMLFNN
+355 EMNMLFNN
-364 MELNYDPLY
+364 PEINYDPTY
-373 RYYDEYNVDTDWLEA
+373 KYYDEYNVDTDWLDA
-388 VKHNAIISDNNFSM
+388 VKQNAIITDNNLSM

-419 EQGTTRGTGVQRL
+419 EQGTTVGTGVQRL
-432 SAGMKITYKFSDQL
+432 SAGMKITYNFSDRL

-452 SFSNTNRDANVLSNA
+452 SFSNTNKDANVLSNA
-467 RSMAMQKMPNLS
+467 RSMAQSKMPNLS
-479 PYWIDDQTG
+479 PYWIDPVTKQ
-488 ASTGIFFTQQEDFQ
+488 STGVYFTPQEDFQ
-502 GAYSSNYNPVA
+502 GSYSSNYNPVA
-513 LVSEGYNKTTQ
+513 MVNEGYNKTTQ

-555 NKQFLPQV
+555 NKKFLPQE

-568 WTSSN
+568 WTDTN

-580 TSDAFSLQTENKLLY
+580 SSDAFSLQTENKLIY
-595 NNTFADRHKVIA
+595 NNTFAEKHKLIA
-607 TALIRTNDSQ
+607 TALLRTNDSQ

-640 VVAAS
+640 IVASS
-645 GSGNSERRSISLI
+645 GSGNSQRRSIMMI
-658 AQGVYTYDNRYV
+658 AQGVYSYDNRYV
-670 LRATLNREGNST
+670 LRATVNREGNST
-682 MGKERR
+682 MGKSNR
-688 WGTFPAFGAAWNI
+688 WGTFPAFGAAWNL

-706 WPESVKEWLNVA
+706 LSEKIKKWLTTA
-718 KVRVG
+718 KFRFG
-723 YGWSGTSPSGASIY
+723 IGWSGTSPSGASIY
-737 LGAYK
+737 LGAYQ
-742 SLGQYMNMAAIVP
+742 SLGQYMNMPAVYP
-755 DRMQLDNL
+755 VRMQLDNL
-763 KWETTREYDFGVDLR
+763 KWETTKEIDFGFDLR
-778 LFDRLNFTIDYYD
+778 LFNKLNITFDYYD
-791 KQTSDMLLKDTKL
+791 KLTSDLLLANTKL
-804 PVTTGYGSV
+804 PSSTGYNTI
-813 KYINSGKMSNKGI
+813 KYINSGKMSNKGVEI
-826 EMRFDLEVYKGKG
+826 RFDYEVFRNKD

-866 YSFGN
+866 YTFGN

-892 LGVYQNSEDTYARDA
+892 LGVYQNTNETYARDA
-907 NGQVMTDWQQQVMVM
+907 QGGIMNDWKGEPITMK
-922 RNGTERVFP
+922 NGTELVYP
-931 GDAKYDDINH
+931 GDAKYEDINH
-941 DGVINENDI
+941 DGVINESDI

-963 GGFSVRYKQLTL
+963 GGFQVRYKQFTL

-988 NGTRISLENMR
+988 NGARISLENMR
-999 GKNNQSTAVLHRW
+999 GKGNQSTAVLHRW
-1012 RAEGDQTDIPR
+1012 RAEGDDTDIPR

-1048 TLSLS
+1048 TLSIS
-1053 YNLPKE
+1053 YNVPKK
-1059 WLQKIGIT
+1059 WLKKLGVNK
-1067 RLNIFATGYDL
+1067 LNVFATGYDL

-1087 DPEVRMPS
+1087 DPEVKMPS
-1095 ATSLVRDDATTPV
+1095 ATSLVKDNSTTPV
-1108 SRRYAFGINLDF
+1108 TRRFSFGLNLDF

>member
-1 MNTKKLRKLL
+1 MTRMMRMMLCAA
-11 NYILPSPLGE
+11 
-21 GSGVRLLPFLGEGS
+21 
-35 GVRLLPFLGEG
+35 
-46 SGVRLLL
+46 
-53 FFIVSLFFSPAGA
+53 FFILHASCFTSLSA
-66 QTITGTVYEMLGGQ
+66 QTITGTVTEMLGNQ
-80 REPIVGANVVLVNHQ
+80 KEPIMGANVVLVNSQ

-100 GAVTDLNGQYRLQV
+100 GAVTDMNGNYNLQV
-114 PQDAQNLR
+114 PKDAKNLR
-122 IQVSYIGMKTQS
+122 LQVSYIGMKTQT
-134 VRYTGQTQQNFT
+134 VKYTGQTHQNFT
-146 MENQTT
+146 LENQATIK
-152 LQEVRVTGQRGGR
+152 EVTVTGAKGAR
-165 DAMGISRME
+165 DRMGISRME
-174 QTSAVQKIDLTEIV
+174 QTSSVQKIDLSEIV
-188 DISPVTSVEEALQ
+188 ETSPVTSVEEALQ

-248 SEDFNFAT
+248 SDDFNFST

-291 GANGVLLITTK
+291 GANGVLLINTK
-302 RGAMGK
+302 RGSMGK

-314 SKYTFKQEPESVPL
+314 SKFTVKKEPESIPL

-343 NAANSKGLSSAA
+343 NAANAKGIRNASNEL
-355 TEMNMLFNN
+355 NMLFNN
-364 MELNYDPLY
+364 AELNYDPTY
-373 RYYDEYNVDTDWLEA
+373 KYYDEYNVDTDWLDA
-388 VKHNAIISDNNFSM
+388 VKQNAIITDNNFSM

-419 EQGTTRGTGVQRL
+419 EQGTTVGTGVQRL
-432 SAGMKITYKFSDQL
+432 SAGMKITYNFSDRL

-452 SFSNTNRDANVLSNA
+452 SFSNTNKDANVLDNA
-467 RSMAMQKMPNLS
+467 RSMAQQKMPNLS
-479 PYWIDDQTG
+479 PYWIDDATKL
-488 ASTGIFFTQQEDFQ
+488 STGIYFTPQEDFQ
-502 GAYSSNYNPVA
+502 GSYTSNYNPVA
-513 LVSEGYNKTTQ
+513 LVNEGYNKTTQ

-555 NKQFLPQV
+555 NKKFLPQE

-568 WTSSN
+568 WTSTY
-573 ANRSTDA
+573 ANQSTDA
-580 TSDAFSLQTENKLLY
+580 TTDAFSLQTENKLIY
-595 NNTFADRHKVIA
+595 NNTFAEKHKIIG
-607 TALIRTNDSQ
+607 TALVKTADSQ
-617 SFSYTSSTYG
+617 SFSYSSVTYG

-640 VVAAS
+640 VVASS
-645 GSGNSERRSISLI
+645 GSGNSERRSVSLI
-658 AQGVYTYDNRYV
+658 GQAVYSFDNRYV
-670 LRATLNREGNST
+670 LRATLNHEGNST
-682 MGKERR
+682 MGKEKR

-706 WPESVKEWLNVA
+706 LSDKVKEWLNIA

-763 KWETTREYDFGVDLR
+763 KWETTKEYDLGIDLR
-778 LFDRLNFTIDYYD
+778 LWDKLNITVDYYD

-804 PVTTGYGSV
+804 PTSTGYSSV
-813 KYINSGKMSNKGI
+813 KYINSGKMSNKGL
-826 EMRFDLEVYKGKG
+826 EVRFDYEVFRNKD
-839 WTVSVNANVS
+839 WTVSVNANAS

-861 WVMDN
+861 WNMDN

-892 LGVYQNSEDTYARDA
+892 LGVYQNVDETYARDEQG
-907 NGQVMTDWQQQVMVM
+907 NIMYDWQGQAITMK
-922 RNGTERVFP
+922 NGTEQTYP
-931 GDAKYDDINH
+931 GDAKYEDINH

-963 GGFSVRYKQLTL
+963 GGFQVRYKQLTL

-988 NGTRISLENMR
+988 NGARISLENMR
-999 GKNNQSTAVLHRW
+999 GKSNQSTAVLHRW
-1012 RAEGDQTDIPR
+1012 RAEGDDTDIPR

-1048 TLSLS
+1048 TLTLS
-1053 YNLPKE
+1053 YNFPKK
-1059 WLQKIGIT
+1059 LLKQVGLTK
-1067 RLNIFATGYDL
+1067 LNAFLTGYDL

-1087 DPEVRMPS
+1087 DPEVKMPS
-1095 ATSLVRDDATTPV
+1095 ATSLVKDSATTPV
-1108 SRRYAFGINLDF
+1108 SRRFAFGLNLDF

>member
-1 MNTKKLRKLL
+1 MM
-11 NYILPSPLGE
+11 
-21 GSGVRLLPFLGEGS
+21 
-35 GVRLLPFLGEG
+35 
-46 SGVRLLL
+46 
-53 FFIVSLFFSPAGA
+53 A
-66 QTITGTVYEMLGGQ
+66 QEKVITGKVTEALDNGM
-80 REPIVGANVVLVNHQ
+80 EDPIIGANVVLVNSQ

-100 GAVTDLNGQYRLQV
+100 GAVTDIDGNYYLQV
-114 PQDAQNLR
+114 PADSKNLKVR
-122 IQVSYIGMKTQS
+122 ATYIGMKAKT
-134 VRYTGQTQQNFT
+134 VNYTGQTQIDFKL
-146 MENQTT
+146 ENETT
-152 LQEVRVTGQRGGR
+152 LQEVTVTGTRGGR
-165 DAMGISRME
+165 DGMGISRME
-174 QTSAVQKIDLTEIV
+174 QTSSVQKVDLAAIV
-188 DISPVTSVEEALQ
+188 ETSPVTSVEEALQ

-248 SEDFNFAT
+248 TDDFNFST

-291 GANGVLLITTK
+291 GANGVLLINTK
-302 RGAMGK
+302 RGSQGK

-314 SKYTFKQEPESVPL
+314 SKFTAKKEPKSIPL
-328 LNGPQYVAMM
+328 LNGSQYVSLM

-343 NAANSKGLSSAA
+343 NAANAKGISNAA
-355 TEMNMLFNN
+355 NEMDMLFNN
-364 MELNYDPLY
+364 AELNYDPNF

-388 VKHNAIISDNNFSM
+388 VKQNAMISDNNFSM

-419 EQGTTRGTGVQRL
+419 EQGTTIGTGVQRL
-432 SAGMKITYKFSDQL
+432 SAGMKITYNFSDRL

-452 SFSNTNRDANVLSNA
+452 SFSNTNKDANALSSVRNI
-467 RSMAMQKMPNLS
+467 AMQKMPNLS
-479 PYWIDDQTG
+479 PYWIDDVTKQPTDVYF
-488 ASTGIFFTQQEDFQ
+488 SRDEDFQ
-502 GAYSSNYNPVA
+502 GAFTSTGSSVSSSNYNPVA
-513 LVSEGYNKTTQ
+513 MVKEGYNKTTQ
-524 RDEKMTITLEY
+524 RDEKMTITLQY

-541 QYQGWVSMNMRTTK
+541 QYQGWISLNMRTTK
-555 NKQFLPQV
+555 NKQFLPQE

-568 WTSSN
+568 WTSSF
-573 ANRSTDA
+573 ANMSVDATTDA
-580 TSDAFSLQTENKLLY
+580 FALQSENKLIY
-595 NNTFADRHKVIA
+595 NNTFAEKHKIIA
-607 TALIRTNDSQ
+607 TGLVKTADNE

-627 NASANL
+627 NASASL

-640 VVAAS
+640 VVRSS

-658 AQGVYTYDNRYV
+658 GQAVYSYDNRYV
-670 LRATLNREGNST
+670 LRGTINHEGNST
-682 MGKERR
+682 MGKAKR

-706 WPESVKEWLNVA
+706 WSDSFKKWFNEG

-742 SLGQYMNMAAIVP
+742 SLGQYMDMPAITP

-763 KWETTREYDFGVDLR
+763 KWETTREFDLGFDFR
-778 LFDRLNFTIDYYD
+778 FFDKLSFTFDYYD

-804 PVTTGYGSV
+804 PVSTGYSQV
-813 KYINSGKMSNKGI
+813 KYINSGKMSNKGV
-826 EMRFDLEVYKGKG
+826 ELRFEYQVFRNKI

-849 RNVNKVKELPST
+849 RNINKVKELPST

-892 LGVYQNSEDTYARDA
+892 LGVYQNTEQTFARDA
-907 NGQVMTDWQQQVMVM
+907 KGNVMYDWQGNVITMK
-922 RNGTERVFP
+922 NGTVQAYP
-931 GDAKYDDINH
+931 GDAMYEDINH

-950 VYLGNANP
+950 VYLGNSNP

-963 GGFSVRYKQLTL
+963 GGFQVRWKDLTL

-988 NGTRISLENMR
+988 NGARISLENMY

-1012 RAEGDQTDIPR
+1012 RAEGDNTDVPR

-1053 YNLPKE
+1053 YNVPKK
-1059 WLQKIGIT
+1059 WLKHLGIT
-1067 RLNIFATGYDL
+1067 KLNVFATGYDL
-1078 FTWTSYKGQ
+1078 FTWTKYKGQ
-1087 DPEVRMPS
+1087 DPEVSMPS
-1095 ATSLVRDDATTPV
+1095 ATSLVRDNATTPV
-1108 SRRYAFGINLDF
+1108 SRRFALGINLDF

>member
-1 MNTKKLRKLL
+1 MTQSNIR
-11 NYILPSPLGE
+11 
-21 GSGVRLLPFLGEGS
+21 RLLISLS
-35 GVRLLPFLGEG
+35 
-46 SGVRLLL
+46 
-53 FFIVSLFFSPAGA
+53 FIICHLSFSSVAA
-66 QTITGTVYEMLGGQ
+66 QTITGTVYEMLGNQ
-80 REPIVGANVVLVNHQ
+80 REPVIGANVVLVNQQ

-100 GAVTDLNGQYRLQV
+100 GAVTDINGQYRLQV
-114 PQDAQNLR
+114 PQDSKNLR
-122 IQVSYIGMKTQS
+122 VQASYIGMKTQS
-134 VRYTGQTQQNFT
+134 VKYTGQTVQNFT
-146 MENQTT
+146 MENSTT
-152 LQEVRVTGQRGGR
+152 LKEVQVTGQRGGR
-165 DAMGISRME
+165 DGMGISRME
-174 QTSAVQKIDLTEIV
+174 QTSSVQKIDLNAIV
-188 DISPVTSVEEALQ
+188 ETAPVTSVEEALQ
-201 GQIAGLDINL
+201 GQVAGLDINL

-291 GANGVLLITTK
+291 GANGVLLINTK

-314 SKYTFKQEPESVPL
+314 SKLTFKKEPESVPL
-328 LNGPQYVAMM
+328 LNGPQYVSMM

-343 NAANSKGLSSAA
+343 NAANAKGVNSAA
-355 TEMNMLFNN
+355 NEMNMLFNN
-364 MELNYDPLY
+364 LELNYDPTY
-373 RYYDEYNVDTDWLEA
+373 RYFDEYNTDTDWLEA
-388 VKHNAIISDNNFSM
+388 VKQDALVTDNNFSM

-432 SAGMKITYKFSDQL
+432 SAGMKITYKFSDVL

-452 SFSNTNRDANVLSNA
+452 SFSNTNKDANVLGDA
-467 RSMAMQKMPNLS
+467 RSMAMRKMPNLS
-479 PYWIDDQTG
+479 PYWIDPVTKEPTG
-488 ASTGIFFTQQEDFQ
+488 VFFTQQEDFQ

-513 LVSEGYNKTTQ
+513 LVEKGYNKTTQ
-524 RDEKMTITLEY
+524 RQEKMTITLEY
-535 DFPFHL
+535 DFPFGL
-541 QYQGWVSMNMRTTK
+541 QYQGWVSMNMSTTK
-555 NKQFLPQV
+555 NKKFLPQE

-568 WTSSN
+568 WTNSN

-595 NNTFADRHKVIA
+595 NQTFAEKHKIIA
-607 TALIRTNDSQ
+607 TALVRTSDNQ

-640 VVAAS
+640 VVASS

-658 AQGVYTYDNRYV
+658 AQGVYSYDNRYV

-682 MGKERR
+682 MGKEKR
-688 WGTFPAFGAAWNI
+688 WGTFPAFGLAWNA

-706 WPESVKEWLNVA
+706 WTEDIKKWLTTA

-742 SLGQYMNMAAIVP
+742 SLGQYMNMPAVVP

-763 KWETTREYDFGVDLR
+763 KWETTREADFGIDLR
-778 LFDRLNFTIDYYD
+778 LWDRLNFTFDYYD

-804 PVTTGYGSV
+804 PVSTGYSSV
-813 KYINSGKMSNKGI
+813 KYINSGKMSNKGV
-826 EMRFDLEVYKGKG
+826 EMRMDYEIFRNKD
-839 WTVSVNANVS
+839 WTISVNANIS

-892 LGVYQNSEDTYARDA
+892 LGVYQNTDETYARDA
-907 NGQVMTDWQQQVMVM
+907 EGNIMTDWQQKAITMK
-922 RNGTERVFP
+922 NGTEQVYP
-931 GDAKYDDINH
+931 GDAKYEDINH
-941 DGVINENDI
+941 DGVINESDI

-963 GGFSVRYKQLTL
+963 GGFQVRWRQLTL

-988 NGTRISLENMR
+988 NGARISLENMR
-999 GKNNQSTAVLHRW
+999 GVANQSTAVLHRW
-1012 RAEGDQTDIPR
+1012 RNEGDQTDIPR

-1053 YNLPKE
+1053 YNVPKE
-1059 WLQKIGIT
+1059 WLKKVGIT
-1067 RLNIFATGYDL
+1067 RLNVFATAYDL
-1078 FTWTSYKGQ
+1078 FTWTGYKGQ
-1087 DPEVRMPS
+1087 DPEVKMPS
-1095 ATSLVRDDATTPV
+1095 ATSIVRDNATTPV
-1108 SRRYAFGINLDF
+1108 SKRFAFGVNLDF

>member
-1 MNTKKLRKLL
+1 MTQSNIR
-11 NYILPSPLGE
+11 
-21 GSGVRLLPFLGEGS
+21 RLLISLS
-35 GVRLLPFLGEG
+35 
-46 SGVRLLL
+46 
-53 FFIVSLFFSPAGA
+53 FIICHLSFSSVAA
-66 QTITGTVYEMLGGQ
+66 QTITGTVYEMLGNQ
-80 REPIVGANVVLVNHQ
+80 REPVIGANVVLVNQQ

-100 GAVTDLNGQYRLQV
+100 GAVTDINGQYRLQV
-114 PQDAQNLR
+114 PQDSKNLR
-122 IQVSYIGMKTQS
+122 VQASYIGMKTQS
-134 VRYTGQTQQNFT
+134 VKYTGQTVQNFT
-146 MENQTT
+146 MENSTT
-152 LQEVRVTGQRGGR
+152 LKEVQVTGQRGGR
-165 DAMGISRME
+165 DGMGISRME
-174 QTSAVQKIDLTEIV
+174 QTSSVQKIDLNAIV
-188 DISPVTSVEEALQ
+188 ETAPVTSVEEALQ
-201 GQIAGLDINL
+201 GQVAGLDINL

-291 GANGVLLITTK
+291 GANGVLLINTK

-314 SKYTFKQEPESVPL
+314 SKLTFKKEPESVPL
-328 LNGPQYVAMM
+328 LNGPQYVSMM

-343 NAANSKGLSSAA
+343 NAANAKGVNSAA
-355 TEMNMLFNN
+355 NEMNMLFNN
-364 MELNYDPLY
+364 LELNYDPTY
-373 RYYDEYNVDTDWLEA
+373 RYFDEYNTDTDWLEA
-388 VKHNAIISDNNFSM
+388 VKQDALVTDNNFSM

-432 SAGMKITYKFSDQL
+432 SAGMKITYKFSDVL

-452 SFSNTNRDANVLSNA
+452 SFSNTNKDANVLGDA
-467 RSMAMQKMPNLS
+467 RSMAMRKMPNLS
-479 PYWIDDQTG
+479 PYWIDPVTKEPTG
-488 ASTGIFFTQQEDFQ
+488 VFFTQQEDFQ

-513 LVSEGYNKTTQ
+513 LVEKGYNKTTQ
-524 RDEKMTITLEY
+524 RQEKMTITLEY
-535 DFPFHL
+535 DFPFGL
-541 QYQGWVSMNMRTTK
+541 QYQGWVSMNMSTTK
-555 NKQFLPQV
+555 NKKFLPQE

-568 WTSSN
+568 WTNSN

-595 NNTFADRHKVIA
+595 NQTFAEKHKVIA
-607 TALIRTNDSQ
+607 TALVRTSDNQ

-640 VVAAS
+640 VVASS

-658 AQGVYTYDNRYV
+658 AQGVYSYDNRYV

-682 MGKERR
+682 MGKEKR
-688 WGTFPAFGAAWNI
+688 WGTFPAFGLAWNA

-706 WPESVKEWLNVA
+706 WTEDIKKWLTTA

-742 SLGQYMNMAAIVP
+742 SLGQYMNMPAVVP

-763 KWETTREYDFGVDLR
+763 KWETTREADFGIDLR
-778 LFDRLNFTIDYYD
+778 LWDRLNFTFDYYD

-804 PVTTGYGSV
+804 PVSTGYSSV
-813 KYINSGKMSNKGI
+813 KYINSGKMSNKGV
-826 EMRFDLEVYKGKG
+826 EMRMDYEIFRNKD
-839 WTVSVNANVS
+839 WTISVNANIS

-892 LGVYQNSEDTYARDA
+892 LGVYQNTDETYARDA
-907 NGQVMTDWQQQVMVM
+907 EGNIMTDWQQKAITMK
-922 RNGTERVFP
+922 NGTEQVYP
-931 GDAKYDDINH
+931 GDAKYEDINH
-941 DGVINENDI
+941 DGVINESDI

-963 GGFSVRYKQLTL
+963 GGFQVRWRQLTL

-988 NGTRISLENMR
+988 NGARISLENMR
-999 GKNNQSTAVLHRW
+999 GVANQSTAVLHRW
-1012 RAEGDQTDIPR
+1012 RNEGDQTDIPR

-1053 YNLPKE
+1053 YNVPKE
-1059 WLQKIGIT
+1059 WLKKVGIT
-1067 RLNIFATGYDL
+1067 RLNIFATAYDL
-1078 FTWTSYKGQ
+1078 FTWTGYKGQ
-1087 DPEVRMPS
+1087 DPEVKMPS
-1095 ATSLVRDDATTPV
+1095 ATSIVRDNATTPV
-1108 SRRYAFGINLDF
+1108 SKRFAFGVNLDF

>member
-1 MNTKKLRKLL
+1 MITKTKHILTAILL
-11 NYILPSPLGE
+11 
-21 GSGVRLLPFLGEGS
+21 V
-35 GVRLLPFLGEG
+35 VCTATA
-46 SGVRLLL
+46 V
-53 FFIVSLFFSPAGA
+53 A
-66 QTITGTVYEMLGGQ
+66 QNNVITGTVMEKFGDAL
-80 REPIVGANVVLVNHQ
+80 EPIMGANVVLVNSQ
-95 NRYVK
+95 NRHVK
-100 GAVTDLNGQYRLQV
+100 GTVTDINGKYNLAV
-114 PQDAQNLR
+114 PADGKKLR
-122 IQVSYIGMKTQS
+122 IKVSYIGMKTQT
-134 VRYTGQTQQNFT
+134 VNYTGQTKIDFKLESNT
-146 MENQTT
+146 SI
-152 LQEVRVTGQRGGR
+152 QEVTVTGQRGGR
-165 DAMGISRME
+165 DQMGISRLE
-174 QTSAVQKIDLTEIV
+174 QTSATQRLDLTQIV
-188 DISPVTSVEEALQ
+188 ETAPVTSVEEALQ

-234 PLIVIDGVPQDVDI
+234 PLIIIDGVPQDIDI
-248 SEDFNFAT
+248 SDDFNFAT

-302 RGAMGK
+302 RGSMGK

-314 SKYTFKQEPESVPL
+314 SKYTFKSEPKSIPL
-328 LNGPQYVAMM
+328 LNGAQYVSMM

-343 NAANSKGLSSAA
+343 NAANAKGISNASS
-355 TEMNMLFNN
+355 EMNMLFNN
-364 MELNYDPLY
+364 PEINYDPTY
-373 RYYDEYNVDTDWLEA
+373 KYYDEYNVDTDWLDA
-388 VKHNAIISDNNFSM
+388 VKQNAIITDNNLSM

-419 EQGTTRGTGVQRL
+419 EQGTTVGTGVQRL
-432 SAGMKITYKFSDQL
+432 SAGMKITYNFSDRL

-452 SFSNTNRDANVLSNA
+452 SFSNTNKDANVLSNA
-467 RSMAMQKMPNLS
+467 RSMAQSKMPNLS
-479 PYWIDDQTG
+479 PYWIDPVTKQ
-488 ASTGIFFTQQEDFQ
+488 STGVYFTPQEDFQ
-502 GAYSSNYNPVA
+502 GSYSSNYNPVA
-513 LVSEGYNKTTQ
+513 MVNEGYNKTTQ

-555 NKQFLPQV
+555 NKKFLPQE

-568 WTSSN
+568 WTDTN

-580 TSDAFSLQTENKLLY
+580 SSDAFSLQTENKLIY
-595 NNTFADRHKVIA
+595 NNTFAEKHKLIA
-607 TALIRTNDSQ
+607 TALLRTNDSQ

-640 VVAAS
+640 IVASS
-645 GSGNSERRSISLI
+645 GSGNSQRRSIMMI
-658 AQGVYTYDNRYV
+658 AQSVYSYDNRYV
-670 LRATLNREGNST
+670 LRATVNREGNST
-682 MGKERR
+682 MGKSNR
-688 WGTFPAFGAAWNI
+688 WGTFPAFGAAWNL

-706 WPESVKEWLNVA
+706 LSEKIKKWLTTA
-718 KVRVG
+718 KFRFG
-723 YGWSGTSPSGASIY
+723 IGWSGTSPSGASIY
-737 LGAYK
+737 LGAYQ
-742 SLGQYMNMAAIVP
+742 SLGQYMNMPAVYP
-755 DRMQLDNL
+755 VRMQLDNL
-763 KWETTREYDFGVDLR
+763 KWETTKEIDFGFDLR
-778 LFDRLNFTIDYYD
+778 LFNKLNVTFDYYD
-791 KQTSDMLLKDTKL
+791 KLTSDLLLANTKL
-804 PVTTGYGSV
+804 PSSTGYNTI
-813 KYINSGKMSNKGI
+813 KYINSGKMSNKGVEI
-826 EMRFDLEVYKGKG
+826 RFDYEVFRNKD

-866 YSFGN
+866 YTFGN

-892 LGVYQNSEDTYARDA
+892 LGVYQNTNETYARDA
-907 NGQVMTDWQQQVMVM
+907 QGGIMNDWKGEPITMK
-922 RNGTERVFP
+922 NGTELVYP
-931 GDAKYDDINH
+931 GDAKYEDINH
-941 DGVINENDI
+941 DGVINESDI

-963 GGFSVRYKQLTL
+963 GGFQVRYKQFTL

-988 NGTRISLENMR
+988 NGARISLENMR
-999 GKNNQSTAVLHRW
+999 GKGNQSTAVLHRW
-1012 RAEGDQTDIPR
+1012 RAEGDDTDIPR

-1048 TLSLS
+1048 TLSIS
-1053 YNLPKE
+1053 YNVPKK
-1059 WLQKIGIT
+1059 WLKKLGVNK
-1067 RLNIFATGYDL
+1067 LNVFATGYDL

-1087 DPEVRMPS
+1087 DPEVTMPS
-1095 ATSLVRDDATTPV
+1095 ATTLVKDNSTTPV
-1108 SRRYAFGINLDF
+1108 TRRFSFGLNLDF

>member
-1 MNTKKLRKLL
+1 MNEAMR
-11 NYILPSPLGE
+11 IP
-21 GSGVRLLPFLGEGS
+21 VA
-35 GVRLLPFLGEG
+35 
-46 SGVRLLL
+46 LL
-53 FFIVSLFFSPAGA
+53 FVLFSFFFGTAGA
-66 QTITGTVYEMLGGQ
+66 QTITGTVTEIFGGAK
-80 REPIVGANVVLVNHQ
+80 EPVMGANVVLVNQQ

-100 GAVTDLNGQYRLQV
+100 GAVTDINGNYNLQV
-114 PQDAQNLR
+114 PRDAKNLR
-122 IQVSYIGMKTQS
+122 IQASYIGMKTQS
-134 VRYTGQTQQNFT
+134 VKYTGQTTQNFT
-146 MENQTT
+146 LENQTT
-152 LQEVRVTGQRGGR
+152 LKEVQVTGQRGGR
-165 DAMGISRME
+165 DGMGISRME
-174 QTSAVQKIDLTEIV
+174 QTSSVQKIDLTEIV
-188 DISPVTSVEEALQ
+188 ETSPVTSVEEALQ

-264 LLNIAPANIESIEV
+264 MLNIAPANIESIEV

-291 GANGVLLITTK
+291 GANGVLLINTK

-314 SKYTFKQEPESVPL
+314 SKMTFKKEPESIPL
-328 LNGPQYVAMM
+328 LNAPQYVALM

-343 NAANSKGLSSAA
+343 NAANAKGTASAA
-355 TEMNMLFNN
+355 SEMNMLFNN
-364 MELNYDPLY
+364 LELNYDPSY
-373 RYYDEYNVDTDWLEA
+373 RYYDEYNVDTDWLET
-388 VKHNAIISDNNFSM
+388 VKQNAIITDNNFSM

-409 VYKLNLGYYD
+409 VYKLNLGYYN

-432 SAGMKITYKFSDQL
+432 SAGMKITYKFSDRL

-452 SFSNTNRDANVLSNA
+452 SFTNTNKDANVLDNA
-467 RSMAMQKMPNLS
+467 RSMAQYKMPNLS
-479 PYWIDDQTG
+479 PYWIDPVTK
-488 ASTGIFFTQQEDFQ
+488 ASTGVFFTQESDFQ
-502 GAYSSNYNPVA
+502 GAYSTNYNPVA
-513 LVSEGYNKTTQ
+513 LVEKGFNKTTQ
-524 RDEKMTITLEY
+524 RQEKMTITLEY
-535 DFPFHL
+535 DFPFGL
-541 QYQGWVSMNMRTTK
+541 QYAGWVSMNMSTTK
-555 NKQFLPQV
+555 NKKFLPQE

-573 ANRSTDA
+573 ANRSTDG
-580 TSDAFSLQTENKLLY
+580 TSDAFSLQTENKLIY
-595 NNTFADRHKVIA
+595 NNTFAEKHKLIA
-607 TALIRTNDSQ
+607 TALVKTSDSQ
-617 SFSYTSSTYG
+617 SFSYSSSTYG
-627 NASANL
+627 NVSANL

-640 VVAAS
+640 VVAGS
-645 GSGNSERRSISLI
+645 GSGNSERRSIMFI
-658 AQGVYTYDNRYV
+658 AQGVYTFDNRYV
-670 LRATLNREGNST
+670 FRATVNREGNST
-682 MGKERR
+682 MGKDRR
-688 WGTFPAFGAAWNI
+688 WGTFPAFGVAWNA

-706 WPESVKEWLNVA
+706 WSESVRKWLNTA
-718 KVRVG
+718 KVRLG

-763 KWETTREYDFGVDLR
+763 KWETTREYDFGIDLR
-778 LFDRLNFTIDYYD
+778 LFDKFNFTFDYYD
-791 KQTSDMLLKDTKL
+791 KETSDMLLKDTKL

-826 EMRFDLEVYKGKG
+826 EMRFDYELFRNKD
-839 WTVSVNANVS
+839 WTVSINANVS

-880 NAPVGSF
+880 NAPVGAF

-892 LGVYQNSEDTYARDA
+892 LGVYQNTQETLARNA
-907 NGQVMTDWQQQVMVM
+907 QGQVMTDWQGRQIIM
-922 RNGTERVFP
+922 RNGTETVYP
-931 GDAKYDDINH
+931 GDAKYQDINH
-941 DGVINENDI
+941 DGVINESDI

-963 GGFSVRYKQLTL
+963 GGFQVRWRQLTL

-988 NGTRISLENMR
+988 NGARISLENMR
-999 GKNNQSTAVLHRW
+999 GVANQSTAVLHRW
-1012 RAEGDQTDIPR
+1012 RTEGDQTDIPR

-1040 DASFLRLK
+1040 DASFIRLK

-1053 YNLPKE
+1053 YNVPKE
-1059 WLQKIGIT
+1059 LLKKVGIT
-1067 RLNIFATGYDL
+1067 RLNIFATAYDL

-1087 DPEVRMPS
+1087 DPEVKMPS
-1095 ATSLVRDDATTPV
+1095 ATSLVRDNATTPV
-1108 SRRYAFGINLDF
+1108 SKRFAFGINLDF

>member
-1 MNTKKLRKLL
+1 MKQNKTYIILLMLLCSIGMMAQERVLTGKVTEKLD
-11 NYILPSPLGE
+11 N
-21 GSGVRLLPFLGEGS
+21 
-35 GVRLLPFLGEG
+35 
-46 SGVRLLL
+46 
-53 FFIVSLFFSPAGA
+53 
-66 QTITGTVYEMLGGQ
+66 GTLD
-80 REPIVGANVVLVNHQ
+80 PIIGANVVLVNNQ
-95 NRYVK
+95 NRYIK
-100 GAVTDLNGQYRLQV
+100 GAVTDIDGNYMLQV
-114 PQDAQNLR
+114 PADAKNLKVR
-122 IQVSYIGMKTQS
+122 ATYIGMKT
-134 VRYTGQTQQNFT
+134 VTINYNGQTEIDFA
-146 MENQTT
+146 MESESV
-152 LQEVRVTGQRGGR
+152 LEEVTVTGTRGGR
-165 DAMGISRME
+165 DGMGVSRLE
-174 QTSAVQKIDLTEIV
+174 QTSAVQRVDLASIV
-188 DISPVTSVEEALQ
+188 ETAPVTSVEEALQ

-234 PLIVIDGVPQDVDI
+234 PLIIIDGVPQDVDI
-248 SEDFNFAT
+248 TDDFNFST

-291 GANGVLLITTK
+291 GANGVLLINTK
-302 RGAMGK
+302 KGSMGK

-314 SKYTFKQEPESVPL
+314 SKFTAKKEPESIPL
-328 LNGPQYVAMM
+328 LNGAQYVSLM

-343 NAANSKGLSSAA
+343 NAANAKGISNARN
-355 TEMNMLFNN
+355 EMDMLFNN
-364 MELNYDPLY
+364 PEINYDPNY

-388 VKHNAIISDNNFSM
+388 VKQDAIITDNNFSM

-419 EQGTTRGTGVQRL
+419 EQGTTKGTGVQRL
-432 SAGMKITYKFSDQL
+432 SAGMKITYNFSDRL

-452 SFSNTNRDANVLSNA
+452 SFSNTNKDANALSSV
-467 RSMAMQKMPNLS
+467 RSIAMQKMPNLS
-479 PYWIDDQTG
+479 PYWIDDATKQPTNVYF
-488 ASTGIFFTQQEDFQ
+488 SRDEDFQ
-502 GAYSSNYNPVA
+502 GSFTSTGSSSVGSANYNPVA
-513 LVSEGYNKTTQ
+513 MVKEGYNKTTQ
-524 RDEKMTITLEY
+524 RDEKMTITLQY
-535 DFPFHL
+535 DFPFNL
-541 QYQGWVSMNMRTTK
+541 QYQGWVSLNMRTTK
-555 NKQFLPQV
+555 NKQFLPQE

-568 WTSSN
+568 WTSSF
-573 ANRSTDA
+573 ANRSVDA
-580 TSDAFSLQTENKLLY
+580 STDAFSLQTENKLIY
-595 NNTFADRHKVIA
+595 NNTFAEKHKLIA
-607 TALIRTNDSQ
+607 TALIKTADNE
-617 SFSYTSSTYG
+617 SFSYTSGTYG

-640 VVAAS
+640 VVASS
-645 GSGNSERRSISLI
+645 GSGNSERRSISMI
-658 AQGVYTYDNRYV
+658 GQAVYSYDNRYII
-670 LRATLNREGNST
+670 RGTINHEGNST
-682 MGKERR
+682 MGKEKR
-688 WGTFPAFGAAWNI
+688 WGTFPAFGASWNI

-706 WPESVKEWLNVA
+706 WSDSFKKWFNEG
-718 KVRVG
+718 KVRFG

-742 SLGQYMNMAAIVP
+742 SLGQYMDMAAITP

-763 KWETTREYDFGVDLR
+763 KWETTREMDLGIDLR
-778 LFDRLNFTIDYYD
+778 LFNRLSFTFDYYD

-804 PVTTGYGSV
+804 PASTGYNSV
-813 KYINSGKMSNKGI
+813 KYINSGKMSNKGV
-826 EMRFDLEVYKGKG
+826 ELRFEYQVFRNKE
-839 WTVSVNANVS
+839 WTISVNANVS
-849 RNVNKVKELPST
+849 RNINKVKELPST

-892 LGVYQNSEDTYARDA
+892 LGVYQNTAETYARDA
-907 NGQVMTDWQQQVMVM
+907 SGNVMYDWQGNIITMK
-922 RNGTERVFP
+922 NGTVQTYP
-931 GDAKYDDINH
+931 GDAKYEDINH

-963 GGFSVRYKQLTL
+963 GGFQIRWKDLTL

-988 NGTRISLENMR
+988 NGARISLENMY

-1040 DASFLRLK
+1040 NASFIRLK

-1053 YNLPKE
+1053 YNLPKK
-1059 WLQKIGIT
+1059 WLKNWGVSK
-1067 RLNIFATGYDL
+1067 LNIFATAYDL
-1078 FTWTSYKGQ
+1078 FTWTKYKGQ
-1087 DPEVRMPS
+1087 DPEVSMPS
-1095 ATSLVRDDATTPV
+1095 ATSLVRDNATTPV
-1108 SRRYAFGINLDF
+1108 SRRFAIGVNLDF

>member
-1 MNTKKLRKLL
+1 MKQKKTYIILLMLLCSIGMMAQERVLTGKVTEKLD
-11 NYILPSPLGE
+11 N
-21 GSGVRLLPFLGEGS
+21 
-35 GVRLLPFLGEG
+35 
-46 SGVRLLL
+46 
-53 FFIVSLFFSPAGA
+53 
-66 QTITGTVYEMLGGQ
+66 GTQ
-80 REPIVGANVVLVNHQ
+80 DPIIGANVLLVNNQ
-95 NRYVK
+95 NRYIK
-100 GAVTDLNGQYRLQV
+100 GAVTDIDGNYMLQV
-114 PQDAQNLR
+114 PADAKNLKVR
-122 IQVSYIGMKTQS
+122 VTYIGMKT
-134 VRYTGQTQQNFT
+134 VTVNYNGQTELDFT
-146 MENQTT
+146 MQSEAM
-152 LQEVRVTGQRGGR
+152 LEEVTVTGTRGGR
-165 DAMGISRME
+165 DGMGISRLE
-174 QTSAVQKIDLTEIV
+174 QTSAVQRVDLASIGETA
-188 DISPVTSVEEALQ
+188 PVTSVEEALQ

-234 PLIVIDGVPQDVDI
+234 PLIIIDGVPQDVDI
-248 SEDFNFAT
+248 TDDFNFST

-291 GANGVLLITTK
+291 GANGVLLINTK
-302 RGAMGK
+302 RGSMGK

-314 SKYTFKQEPESVPL
+314 SKFTAKKEPESIPL
-328 LNGPQYVAMM
+328 LNGAQYVSLM

-343 NAANSKGLSSAA
+343 NAANAKGISNARN
-355 TEMNMLFNN
+355 EMDMLFNN
-364 MELNYDPLY
+364 PEINYDPNY

-388 VKHNAIISDNNFSM
+388 VKQDAIITDNNFSM

-419 EQGTTRGTGVQRL
+419 EQGTTKGTGVQRL
-432 SAGMKITYKFSDQL
+432 SAGMKITYNFSDRL

-452 SFSNTNRDANVLSNA
+452 SFSNTNKDANALSSV
-467 RSMAMQKMPNLS
+467 RSIAMQKMPNLS
-479 PYWIDDQTG
+479 PYWIDDATKQPTNVYF
-488 ASTGIFFTQQEDFQ
+488 SRDEDFQ
-502 GAYSSNYNPVA
+502 GSFTSTGSSSVGSANYNPVA
-513 LVSEGYNKTTQ
+513 MVKEGYNKTTQ
-524 RDEKMTITLEY
+524 RDEKMTITLQY
-535 DFPFHL
+535 DFPFNL
-541 QYQGWVSMNMRTTK
+541 QYQGWVSLNMRTTK
-555 NKQFLPQV
+555 NKQFLPQE

-568 WTSSN
+568 WTSN
-573 ANRSTDA
+573 FANRSVDA
-580 TSDAFSLQTENKLLY
+580 STDAFSLQTENKLIY
-595 NNTFADRHKVIA
+595 NNTFAEKHKLIA
-607 TALIRTNDSQ
+607 TALVKTADNE
-617 SFSYTSSTYG
+617 SFSYTSGTYG

-640 VVAAS
+640 VVASS
-645 GSGNSERRSISLI
+645 GSGNSERRSISMI
-658 AQGVYTYDNRYV
+658 GQAVYSYDNRYII
-670 LRATLNREGNST
+670 RGTINHEGNST
-682 MGKERR
+682 MGKEKR
-688 WGTFPAFGAAWNI
+688 WGTFPAFGASWNI

-706 WPESVKEWLNVA
+706 WSDSFKKWFNEG
-718 KVRVG
+718 KVRFG

-742 SLGQYMNMAAIVP
+742 SLGQYMDMAAITP

-763 KWETTREYDFGVDLR
+763 KWETTREMDLGIDLR
-778 LFDRLNFTIDYYD
+778 LFNRFSFTFDYYD

-804 PVTTGYGSV
+804 PASTGYNSV
-813 KYINSGKMSNKGI
+813 KYINSGKMSNKGV
-826 EMRFDLEVYKGKG
+826 ELRFEYQVLRNKV
-839 WTVSVNANVS
+839 WTISVNANVS
-849 RNVNKVKELPST
+849 RNINKVKELPST

-892 LGVYQNSEDTYARDA
+892 LGVYQNTAETFARDA
-907 NGQVMTDWQQQVMVM
+907 SGNVMYDWQGNIITMK
-922 RNGTERVFP
+922 NGTVQTYP
-931 GDAKYDDINH
+931 GDAKYEDINH

-963 GGFSVRYKQLTL
+963 GGFQIRWKDLTL

-988 NGTRISLENMR
+988 NGARISLENMY

-1040 DASFLRLK
+1040 NASFIRLK

-1053 YNLPKE
+1053 YNFPKK
-1059 WLQKIGIT
+1059 WLKNWGVSK
-1067 RLNIFATGYDL
+1067 LNVFATAYDL
-1078 FTWTSYKGQ
+1078 FTWTKYKGQ
-1087 DPEVRMPS
+1087 DPEVSMPS
-1095 ATSLVRDDATTPV
+1095 ATSLVRDNATTPV
-1108 SRRYAFGINLDF
+1108 SRRFSIGVNLDF

>member
-1 MNTKKLRKLL
+1 MITKTKHILTAILL
-11 NYILPSPLGE
+11 
-21 GSGVRLLPFLGEGS
+21 V
-35 GVRLLPFLGEG
+35 VCTATA
-46 SGVRLLL
+46 V
-53 FFIVSLFFSPAGA
+53 A
-66 QTITGTVYEMLGGQ
+66 QNNVITGTVMEKFGDAL
-80 REPIVGANVVLVNHQ
+80 EPIMGANVVLVNGQ
-95 NRYVK
+95 NRHVK
-100 GAVTDLNGQYRLQV
+100 GTVTDINGKYNLAV
-114 PQDAQNLR
+114 PADGKKLR
-122 IQVSYIGMKTQS
+122 IKVSYIGMKTQT
-134 VRYTGQTQQNFT
+134 VNYTGQTKIDFKLESNT
-146 MENQTT
+146 SI
-152 LQEVRVTGQRGGR
+152 QEVTVTGQRGGR
-165 DAMGISRME
+165 DQMGISRLE
-174 QTSAVQKIDLTEIV
+174 QTSATQRLDLTQIV
-188 DISPVTSVEEALQ
+188 ETAPVTSVEEALQ

-234 PLIVIDGVPQDVDI
+234 PLIIIDGVPQDIDI
-248 SEDFNFAT
+248 SDDFNFAT

-302 RGAMGK
+302 RGTMGK

-314 SKYTFKQEPESVPL
+314 SKYTFKSEPKSIPL
-328 LNGPQYVAMM
+328 LNGAQYVSMM

-343 NAANSKGLSSAA
+343 NAANAKGISNASS
-355 TEMNMLFNN
+355 EMNMLFNN
-364 MELNYDPLY
+364 PEINYDPTY
-373 RYYDEYNVDTDWLEA
+373 KYYDEYNVDTDWLDA
-388 VKHNAIISDNNFSM
+388 VKQNAIITDNNLSM

-419 EQGTTRGTGVQRL
+419 EQGTTVGTGVQRL
-432 SAGMKITYKFSDQL
+432 SAGMKITYNFSDRL

-452 SFSNTNRDANVLSNA
+452 SFSNTNKDANVLSNA
-467 RSMAMQKMPNLS
+467 RSMAQSKMPNLS
-479 PYWIDDQTG
+479 PYWIDPVTKQ
-488 ASTGIFFTQQEDFQ
+488 STGVYFTPQEDFQ
-502 GAYSSNYNPVA
+502 GSYSSNYNPVA
-513 LVSEGYNKTTQ
+513 MVNEGYNKTTQ

-555 NKQFLPQV
+555 NKKFLPQE

-568 WTSSN
+568 WTDTN

-580 TSDAFSLQTENKLLY
+580 SSDAFSLQTENKLIY
-595 NNTFADRHKVIA
+595 NNTFAEKHKLIA
-607 TALIRTNDSQ
+607 TALLRTNDSQ

-640 VVAAS
+640 IVASS
-645 GSGNSERRSISLI
+645 GSGNSQRRSIMMI
-658 AQGVYTYDNRYV
+658 AQSVYSYDNRYV
-670 LRATLNREGNST
+670 LRATVNREGNST
-682 MGKERR
+682 MGKSNR
-688 WGTFPAFGAAWNI
+688 WGTFPAFGAAWNL

-706 WPESVKEWLNVA
+706 LSEKIKKWLTTA
-718 KVRVG
+718 KFRFG
-723 YGWSGTSPSGASIY
+723 IGWSGTSPSGASIY
-737 LGAYK
+737 LGAYQ
-742 SLGQYMNMAAIVP
+742 SLGQYMNMPAVYP
-755 DRMQLDNL
+755 VRMQLDNL
-763 KWETTREYDFGVDLR
+763 KWETTKEIDFGFDLR
-778 LFDRLNFTIDYYD
+778 LFNKLNVTFDYYD
-791 KQTSDMLLKDTKL
+791 KLTSDLLLANTKL
-804 PVTTGYGSV
+804 PSSTGYNTI
-813 KYINSGKMSNKGI
+813 KYINSGKMSNKGVEI
-826 EMRFDLEVYKGKG
+826 RFDYEVFRNKD

-866 YSFGN
+866 YTFGN

-892 LGVYQNSEDTYARDA
+892 LGVYQNTNETYARDA
-907 NGQVMTDWQQQVMVM
+907 QGGIMNDWKGEPITMK
-922 RNGTERVFP
+922 NGTELVYP
-931 GDAKYDDINH
+931 GDAKYEDINH
-941 DGVINENDI
+941 DGVINESDI

-963 GGFSVRYKQLTL
+963 GGFQVRYKQFTL

-988 NGTRISLENMR
+988 NGARISLENMR
-999 GKNNQSTAVLHRW
+999 GKGNQSTAVLHRW
-1012 RAEGDQTDIPR
+1012 RAEGDDTDIPR

-1048 TLSLS
+1048 TLSIS
-1053 YNLPKE
+1053 YNVPKK
-1059 WLQKIGIT
+1059 WLKKLGVT
-1067 RLNIFATGYDL
+1067 KLNVFATGYDL
-1078 FTWTSYKGQ
+1078 FTWTGYKGQ
-1087 DPEVRMPS
+1087 DPEVKMPS
-1095 ATSLVRDDATTPV
+1095 ATSLVKDNSTTPV
-1108 SRRYAFGINLDF
+1108 TRRFSFGLNLDF